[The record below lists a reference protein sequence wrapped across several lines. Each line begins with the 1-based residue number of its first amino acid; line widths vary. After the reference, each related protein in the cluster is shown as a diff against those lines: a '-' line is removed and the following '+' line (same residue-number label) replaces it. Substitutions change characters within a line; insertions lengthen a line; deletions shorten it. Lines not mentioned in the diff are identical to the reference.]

1 MKNDELFEI
10 KKFFFRIRN
19 NWLIFTSSTFICI
32 LIALAF
38 NRYSSN
44 IYKVSTTVLFDDQQS
59 FSSNAA
65 EAIYSNDLFQKSP
78 KNLIANKIYELSS
91 YPIIFQTLDDLNFDI
106 EYYLVGNIKN
116 SITYDTP
123 FKVIVVNNK
132 NKLLNRTFKITYVN
146 EKVFNLSNK
155 KLKINKNFLYGKKI
169 NLLGSNLKVVKN
181 VDFISNNSE
190 PTACLVKFKSLQK
203 LTKKYQT
210 NLKFAQEQKKSSIVK
225 IDLKCLDE
233 KKGVIFLNKLTEN
246 FIKNEI
252 NKKNLSSQKTIL
264 FIDNQLNNMRDSL
277 ENIENKVKVFKQN
290 NGLTEISVTAQNL
303 YDKLNI
309 YEKKILSIKNYNE
322 YLSYLSS
329 YLESMVNLDEIKIP
343 PNELNENNL
352 IRKLINDLIDI
363 QFQKSLLVRS
373 GQIKNPAVLQYE
385 RASLQIVSNLKENI
399 ILSLN
404 NNKQEL
410 REVNEQKIL
419 IENEIN
425 ELPKIEKE
433 LLEINRIKSINENIY
448 TFLLRKKSEID
459 ISASSNIADTKIL
472 ESAVFFNKKPIIPN
486 KNQNILLATFL
497 GFIFPL
503 LFFLFFDLFNDKI
516 LSRFDIEKL
525 SSIPIV
531 GIIGRNNNIN
541 NLLSKINP
549 KSMIFEGF
557 RAIRSDLSSLLE
569 EMNGKIVLITSS
581 ISGEGKTFFAENLAI
596 VFAKTSNKTLLIG
609 ADLRKPKLWK
619 DFKLNNNLG
628 LSNYLSED
636 IKLEKII
643 NNVKINNLD
652 VITSGPVPKD
662 PAEMLHCEKFTS
674 FINLVKNKYDIIIL
688 DTPPVGLVADSISM
702 MKFSDVNLFMI
713 RQSYT
718 NKNLLSFSEDLYKK
732 QRLGEMYLVF
742 NDVKEGSGVYGYSYG
757 NYGYGSYNSY
767 QRGYYSIKG
776 SNNNNDYFNEDE

>member
-132 NKLLNRTFKITYVN
+132 NKLLNRTFKITYVD

-246 FIKNEI
+246 FIKSEI

-628 LSNYLSED
+628 LSNYLSGD
-636 IKLEKII
+636 IKLEEII

>member
-19 NWLIFTSSTFICI
+19 NWLIFTLSTFICI

-132 NKLLNRTFKITYVN
+132 NKLLNRTFKITYVD

-181 VDFISNNSE
+181 VDFISKNSE

-343 PNELNENNL
+343 PNELNENSL
-352 IRKLINDLIDI
+352 IRKLINDLIDV

-525 SSIPIV
+525 SSIPIL

-776 SNNNNDYFNEDE
+776 SNNNNDYFKEDE

>member
-132 NKLLNRTFKITYVN
+132 NKLLNRTFKITYVD

-169 NLLGSNLKVVKN
+169 NLLGANLKVVKN

-525 SSIPIV
+525 SSIPIL

-628 LSNYLSED
+628 LSNYLSGD

-776 SNNNNDYFNEDE
+776 SNNNNDYFKEDE

>member
-1 MKNDELFEI
+1 MKNDDLFEI

-19 NWLIFTSSTFICI
+19 NWLIFTLSTFICI

-132 NKLLNRTFKITYVN
+132 NKLLNRTFKITYVD

-385 RASLQIVSNLKENI
+385 RASLQIVSNLKETI

-516 LSRFDIEKL
+516 LSRFDVEKL
-525 SSIPIV
+525 TSIPIL

-549 KSMIFEGF
+549 KSIIFEGF

-569 EMNGKIVLITSS
+569 EMNGKVVLITSS

-628 LSNYLSED
+628 LSNYLSGD

-652 VITSGPVPKD
+652 VITSGPIPKD

-732 QRLGEMYLVF
+732 QRLGEMYLIF

-776 SNNNNDYFNEDE
+776 SNNNNDYFKEDE

>member
-169 NLLGSNLKVVKN
+169 NLLGANLKVVKN

-525 SSIPIV
+525 SSIPIL

-628 LSNYLSED
+628 LSNYLSGD

-776 SNNNNDYFNEDE
+776 SNNNNDYFKEDE

>member
-303 YDKLNI
+303 YEKLNI

-329 YLESMVNLDEIKIP
+329 YLDSMVNLDEIKIP

-410 REVNEQKIL
+410 RVVNEQKIL

>member
-19 NWLIFTSSTFICI
+19 NWLIFTLSTFICI

-155 KLKINKNFLYGKKI
+155 KLDINKNFLYGKKI

-181 VDFISNNSE
+181 VDFISKNSE

-385 RASLQIVSNLKENI
+385 RASLQIVSNLKETI

-525 SSIPIV
+525 SSIPIL

-776 SNNNNDYFNEDE
+776 SNNNNDYFKEDE

>member
-19 NWLIFTSSTFICI
+19 NWLVFTLSTLSCI

-65 EAIYSNDLFQKSP
+65 EAIYSNDLFQKSS

-123 FKVIVVNNK
+123 FKIIVVDNK
-132 NKLLNRTFKITYVN
+132 SKLLNRTFKITYVD

-155 KLKINKNFLYGKKI
+155 KLKINKNFLYEKKI
-169 NLLGSNLKVVKN
+169 NLLGSNLKVIKN
-181 VDFISNNSE
+181 IDFVSNSSE
-190 PTACLVKFKSLQK
+190 LTACLVKFKSLQK

-210 NLKFAQEQKKSSIVK
+210 NLKFTQEQKKSSIVK
-225 IDLKCLDE
+225 IDLRCLDE

-264 FIDNQLNNMRDSL
+264 FIDNQLSNMRDSL
-277 ENIENKVKVFKQN
+277 EKIENKVKVFKQN

-303 YDKLNI
+303 HDKLNI
-309 YEKKILSIKNYNE
+309 YEKKILSTKNYNE

-352 IRKLINDLIDI
+352 IRKLINDLIDV
-363 QFQKSLLVRS
+363 QFQKALLVRS

-385 RASLQIVSNLKENI
+385 RSSLQIVSNLKETI
-399 ILSLN
+399 IISLN

-486 KNQNILLATFL
+486 KNQNILLASFF

-525 SSIPIV
+525 SSVPIL
-531 GIIGRNNNIN
+531 GIIGRNNNIYS
-541 NLLSKINP
+541 LLSKINP
-549 KSMIFEGF
+549 KSIIFEGF
-557 RAIRSDLSSLLE
+557 RAIRSDLSGLLE
-569 EMNGKIVLITSS
+569 EKNGKIVLITSS

-596 VFAKTSNKTLLIG
+596 VFAKTSNKTLLVG

-628 LSNYLSED
+628 LSNYISED

-652 VITSGPVPKD
+652 VITSGPIPKD
-662 PAEMLHCEKFTS
+662 PAEMLHSEKFKS
-674 FINLVKNKYDIIIL
+674 FIKIIKNKYDIVIL
-688 DTPPVGLVADSISM
+688 DTPPVGLVADSISL

-718 NKNLLSFSEDLYKK
+718 NKNLLSFSENLYKK
-732 QRLGEMYLVF
+732 QKPGEMYLVL

-776 SNNNNDYFNEDE
+776 SNKNNDYFKEDE

>member
-91 YPIIFQTLDDLNFDI
+91 YPIIYQTLDDLNFDI

-132 NKLLNRTFKITYVN
+132 NKLLNRTFKITYVD

-169 NLLGSNLKVVKN
+169 NLLGSSLKVVKN

-525 SSIPIV
+525 SSIPIL

-628 LSNYLSED
+628 LSNYLSGD

-776 SNNNNDYFNEDE
+776 SNNNNDYFKEDE

>member
-628 LSNYLSED
+628 LSNYLSGD
-636 IKLEKII
+636 IKLEEII

>member
-132 NKLLNRTFKITYVN
+132 NKLLNRTFKITYVD

-303 YDKLNI
+303 YEKLNI

-329 YLESMVNLDEIKIP
+329 YLDSMVNLDEIKIP

-410 REVNEQKIL
+410 RVVNEQKIL

-628 LSNYLSED
+628 LSNYLSGD
-636 IKLEKII
+636 IKLEEII

>member
-19 NWLIFTSSTFICI
+19 NWLIFTLSTFICI

-169 NLLGSNLKVVKN
+169 NLLGSSLKVVKN

-525 SSIPIV
+525 SSIPIL

-628 LSNYLSED
+628 LSNYLSGD

-776 SNNNNDYFNEDE
+776 SNNNNDYFKEDE

>member
-19 NWLIFTSSTFICI
+19 NWLIFTLSTFICI

-132 NKLLNRTFKITYVN
+132 NKLLNRTFKITYVD

-181 VDFISNNSE
+181 VDFISKNSE

-525 SSIPIV
+525 SSIPIL

-776 SNNNNDYFNEDE
+776 SNNNNDYFKEDE